1 MIRSGWELFRP
12 IFRIILFVLV
22 LNGAQAAEPKTGG
35 IVSWVYDGDT
45 LQVDGIG
52 KVRLLGIDVP
62 ERENS
67 RRDDYLRRQGVAR
80 TVQRRIAK
88 EALTFV
94 IAEVKGKQVRLQLD
108 EEQRDR
114 HGRLLAYVFLPD
126 GRNLNRLLLERGYAA
141 VYRRFT
147 FRQKEDFIRAETEA
161 RQKGLGLWRK

>member
-1 MIRSGWELFRP
+1 MICRGWELFRP
-12 IFRIILFVLV
+12 IFWGLLFVFI
-22 LNGAQAAEPKTGG
+22 LNGAQAAEPRTGG

-67 RRDDYLRRQGVAR
+67 PRDDYLRRQGVDR

-88 EALTFV
+88 EALKFV

-108 EEQRDR
+108 EEHRDR
-114 HGRLLAYVFLPD
+114 HGRLLAYVFLPG

-147 FRQKEDFIRAETEA
+147 FRLKEDFILAETEA
-161 RQKGLGLWRK
+161 RRQRLGLWRK